1 MPPRGSGHACAPPSR
16 APSRRIGDPRG
27 WGAPTDTGSPVA
39 PPLKFP
45 RGPEGQ
51 KPPRAPP
58 GPRRSGT
65 RGPLLSGGVGATGTP
80 ASEAPG
86 ELGCPRPSVP
96 GAKLLPS
103 PPSGTP
109 GAASPRARRELA
121 TFAVLWK
128 LARRHHQEI
137 TLSCSRP
144 PRRRPQSE
152 AHGEPDTRT
161 QTGRG
166 PEHVACQVKPTH
178 TRAYTYTHTHTKR
191 KEKELGASCSGLS
204 RRLHPNDSAP
214 RAGHGPPSRDARTH
228 ATGDQTGGEL
238 RGCRDRW
245 LWPECKGPRAAR
257 SLSQTRPSGL
267 GQQRHAACVAQPRR
281 WPSPAVL
288 SPAWPPAPGGG
299 KLKFPSSGFVV
310 HPRAKPSRAPR

>member
-1 MPPRGSGHACAPPSR
+1 MPSAVGPRGQTFAESSIRNARRCLAARTPRVGDFCCALETGKTPSPGNHIVLLPT
-16 APSRRIGDPRG
+16 APTATAVRGSRRAGHSD
-27 WGAPTDTGSPVA
+27 AD
-39 PPLKFP
+39 
-45 RGPEGQ
+45 
-51 KPPRAPP
+51 
-58 GPRRSGT
+58 RS
-65 RGPLLSGGVGATGTP
+65 R
-80 ASEAPG
+80 
-86 ELGCPRPSVP
+86 
-96 GAKLLPS
+96 
-103 PPSGTP
+103 
-109 GAASPRARRELA
+109 PRARG
-121 TFAVLWK
+121 
-128 LARRHHQEI
+128 
-137 TLSCSRP
+137 LSG
-144 PRRRPQSE
+144 E
-152 AHGEPDTRT
+152 AHTHARI
-161 QTGRG
+161 
-166 PEHVACQVKPTH
+166 HV
-178 TRAYTYTHTHTKR
+178 HTHTQKER
-191 KEKELGASCSGLS
+191 KKELGASCSGLC

>member
-1 MPPRGSGHACAPPSR
+1 MPPRSSGHACAPASR

-27 WGAPTDTGSPVA
+27 RGAPTDTGSPAA

-80 ASEAPG
+80 RARPPG
-86 ELGCPRPSVP
+86 ELGCLRPPAP

-109 GAASPRARRELA
+109 GAAPPRARRELA

-137 TLSCSRP
+137 TLSCSRR

-152 AHGEPDTRT
+152 THGEPDTRDADRPRSRA
-161 QTGRG
+161 RG
-166 PEHVACQVKPTH
+166 LSGGAHTH
-178 TRAYTYTHTHTKR
+178 ARTHAHRHTKR
-191 KEKELGASCSGLS
+191 KEKELVPPAADCAAASI
-204 RRLHPNDSAP
+204 RRTRL
-214 RAGHGPPSRDARTH
+214 RARATVPPSRDARTH

-245 LWPECKGPRAAR
+245 RRPECKGPRAAR
-257 SLSQTRPSGL
+257 SLSQTRPCGL
-267 GQQRHAACVAQPRR
+267 GQQRYAACVAQPRR
-281 WPSPAVL
+281 WPSPAAL
-288 SPAWPPAPGGG
+288 T
-299 KLKFPSSGFVV
+299 
-310 HPRAKPSRAPR
+310 PRGRRLQAVAS

>member
-1 MPPRGSGHACAPPSR
+1 MPPRGSGHPCAPPSR

-86 ELGCPRPSVP
+86 EFGCPRPSVP

-152 AHGEPDTRT
+152 AHDEPDTRT

-178 TRAYTYTHTHTKR
+178 TRAYTYTHTQKER
-191 KEKELGASCSGLS
+191 KKSWVPPAADYVAASIRTTRLRARATVPPRVTPAPTLQVTRPAANFGAAETAGSGPSARDRVLRAHCRRRVPADLANNATPRAS
-204 RRLHPNDSAP
+204 RSPGAGPRRLSLAP
-214 RAGHGPPSRDARTH
+214 R
-228 ATGDQTGGEL
+228 
-238 RGCRDRW
+238 DRR
-245 LWPECKGPRAAR
+245 LQA
-257 SLSQTRPSGL
+257 
-267 GQQRHAACVAQPRR
+267 VA
-281 WPSPAVL
+281 S
-288 SPAWPPAPGGG
+288 
-299 KLKFPSSGFVV
+299 
-310 HPRAKPSRAPR
+310 